1 MAAYESAQFLRASL
15 AEGSVVGPFCKT
27 RDPAV
32 IEALGLGGFDFVILD
47 MEHGPC
53 GLETIGGLI
62 RAAEVAQVAPIV
74 RVRSCD
80 DELIGMVLDL
90 GAAGV
95 QVPQIRSPEDLHIA
109 KKRVRF
115 SPEGER
121 GVCKYVRAAGYSS
134 TAPTEYFA
142 SGGRPLLIA
151 QVEARQ
157 AVENLDAILD
167 VGGLDILFIGPYD
180 LSQSLGVTGR
190 VDHPSVVSAMK
201 KVVDA
206 CIARRV
212 AAGVFVDDA
221 DAARHWGAVGV
232 KYICLSV
239 DMGILVQGS
248 RRLVESVRYDA
259 DPQEPKAYRL

>member
-1 MAAYESAQFLRASL
+1 MAAYERAQFLRASL
-15 AEGSVVGPFCKT
+15 AKGPIVGPFCKT
-27 RDPAV
+27 CDPAV

-47 MEHGPC
+47 MEHGPS

-74 RVRSCD
+74 RVRSCN

-95 QVPQIRSPEDLHIA
+95 QVPQIRSPEDLSGA
-109 KKRVRF
+109 KKKVRF

-134 TAPTEYFA
+134 IAPSEYFA
-142 SGGRPLLIA
+142 SGDRPLLIA
-151 QVEARQ
+151 QVEASQ
-157 AVENLDAILD
+157 AIENLDKILD

-180 LSQSLGVTGR
+180 LSQSLGVTGQ
-190 VDHPSVVSAMK
+190 VAHPSVVSAMK

-206 CIARRV
+206 CLVRRV
-212 AAGVFVDDA
+212 AAGVFVDDTE
-221 DAARHWGAVGV
+221 AARHWASVGV

-239 DMGILVQGS
+239 DMGIIVQGS
-248 RRLVESVRYDA
+248 RHMLNCVHNNLDIT
-259 DPQEPKAYRL
+259 EPNLR